1 MMTGEMN
8 MNVKFGPSGNP
19 DDFYSE
25 GNKASIQMPGWL
37 QNRGLDAYEYQCSK
51 GVNVTEKTA
60 SNIGDKAAEHNI
72 YLSIHAPYYISLSS
86 LEEEKRLKSV
96 DYIMKTL
103 QCARWM
109 GAKRIVVHSGSCSK
123 ISREEALKLA
133 CDTLKI
139 AAEEAKNA
147 GLDDIY
153 ICPET
158 MGKIN
163 QLGTV
168 EEVAQ
173 MCLISETFMPCI
185 DFGHVNA
192 REMGSL
198 NSAKDFQ
205 KIIDTIRNKLGEER
219 ARKFHVHFTRIAY
232 TTGGEKMHIP
242 YEDESF
248 GPCFDPFAEVIVK
261 NNLEP
266 VIICESPGTQA
277 IDSLIY
283 KNILLKYAEG

>member
-1 MMTGEMN
+1 

-19 DDFYSE
+19 DDFYSD

-37 QNRGLDAYEYQCSK
+37 EEKGLNAYEYQCSK

-60 SNIGDKAAEHNI
+60 TGIGNKAKEHNI
-72 YLSIHAPYYISLSS
+72 FLSIHAPYYISLSS

-103 QCARWM
+103 ECAKWM
-109 GAKRIVVHSGSCSK
+109 GAERIVVHSGSCSK
-123 ISREEALKLA
+123 ISREEALSLA
-133 CDTLKI
+133 SDTLKL
-139 AAEEAKNA
+139 AVNEAKKS
-147 GLDDIY
+147 GLDNIY

-168 EEVAQ
+168 EEVLE
-173 MCLISETFMPCI
+173 MCTLSETLMPCI

-198 NSAKDFQ
+198 NTFDDFESIVC
-205 KIIDTIRNKLGEER
+205 KMKNRLGEER
-219 ARKFHVHFTRIAY
+219 AKKFHVHFTRIAY

-242 YEDESF
+242 YEDDSF
-248 GPCFDPFAEVIVK
+248 GPCFDPFAEVISK
-261 NNLEP
+261 HKLEP

-277 IDSLIY
+277 KDALIY
-283 KNILLKYAEG
+283 KDILSKFM